1 MVGGYG
7 CEGLSACSEAVL
19 IRVLV
24 EEGNVSYGG
33 WTTGMGLWEQI
44 EVKEGVRVRTD
55 PSCKPSQLQQRMKQ
69 VQQVPQ
75 KKG

>member
-19 IRVLV
+19 MRALV
-24 EEGNVSYGG
+24 RRQFSYGG
-33 WTTGMGLWEQI
+33 WTIGMGLWEQI
-44 EVKEGVRVRTD
+44 DVKEGVRVRTD
-55 PSCKPSQLQQRMKQ
+55 PSCKPVQLQRMKQ